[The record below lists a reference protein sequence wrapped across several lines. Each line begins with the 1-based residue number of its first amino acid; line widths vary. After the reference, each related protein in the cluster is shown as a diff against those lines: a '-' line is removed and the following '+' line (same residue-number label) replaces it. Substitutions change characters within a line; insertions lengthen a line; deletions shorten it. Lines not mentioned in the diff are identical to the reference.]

1 VCSKIVSWHI
11 KVVDEALSMH
21 TIQLLVCKARSV
33 ALPLTY
39 FGNYMA
45 ILTMLKPP
53 NATTYL
59 HVHAQGSICFPNALI
74 K

>member
-1 VCSKIVSWHI
+1 MYK
-11 KVVDEALSMH
+11 
-21 TIQLLVCKARSV
+21 IQLLVCKARSV

-53 NATTYL
+53 NATITCMCMRKAAFVSPTL
-59 HVHAQGSICFPNALI
+59 
-74 K
+74 